1 MRVVPLSLSLS
12 SENREEKMA
21 TWNLGGEA
29 VFSLAVF
36 FRVRHDGLS
45 EGRQQG
51 IFTFCSDVSLL
62 CSKNLTRKALL
73 FMLPHAHIKKKTQ
86 TKKAII

>member
-1 MRVVPLSLSLS
+1 MYTRASRQALCYRAVTMRVVPLSLSLS

-45 EGRQQG
+45 ERE
-51 IFTFCSDVSLL
+51 TTRSLYNPVM
-62 CSKNLTRKALL
+62 SYY
-73 FMLPHAHIKKKTQ
+73 IKLKRSVF
-86 TKKAII
+86 A